1 MDRNETDSIIVTT
14 ITLILAI
21 IGIYA
26 YYINELNIFIEALK
40 LAGIS
45 IGLAFIIFIE
55 FKLVLRFLKHV
66 RG

>member
-55 FKLVLRFLKHV
+55 FKLVLRFLNHV

>member
-55 FKLVLRFLKHV
+55 FKLVLRFLKRV